1 MMPNVPE
8 MLEAHYGVPMT
19 GAILNSINTRLEEK
33 SITFILKNS
42 NSKILIFHE
51 DYLNIVKRV
60 SKNIKYSSLLLPKK
74 KK

>member
-1 MMPNVPE
+1 MSQKCW
-8 MLEAHYGVPMT
+8 EAHYGVPMT

-51 DYLNIVKRV
+51 DYLKIVKRV
-60 SKNIKYSSLLLPKK
+60 SKNTRYSSLLLPKEK
-74 KK
+74 

>member
-33 SITFILKNS
+33 SITFILKQ
-42 NSKILIFHE
+42 
-51 DYLNIVKRV
+51 
-60 SKNIKYSSLLLPKK
+60 
-74 KK
+74 